1 MNLVKGVSVYPP
13 TPTALQWFKK
23 NWTLM
28 HFCFFQA
35 QIYLCICIA
44 CYLVLVLQI
53 GIHNEVKE
61 SPKEN
66 EGIESHCMQMSAHL
80 LHP

>member
-44 CYLVLVLQI
+44 CYLVSVLQI
-53 GIHNEVKE
+53 GIHNEVEEKKVQKKMKE
-61 SPKEN
+61 LSLTVCK
-66 EGIESHCMQMSAHL
+66 
-80 LHP
+80 